1 MFVLDTLCPR
11 KDSDFDVHVS
21 PRVATEEERK
31 LVFVAPVEELLR
43 RIAVDVGCRAEA
55 AYHIDK
61 VHAHY
66 FVARRAVYD
75 GEDGIVL
82 SCIVV
87 DEARGHEVGVGNAV
101 VAVLKRR
108 VVGNRFARRSPCLV
122 RRID

>member
-1 MFVLDTLCPR
+1 MFVLDTLRPR
-11 KDSDFDVHVS
+11 KDGDFDIHVS
-21 PRVATEEERK
+21 PRIAPEEERK

-55 AYHIDK
+55 AYHID
-61 VHAHY
+61 